1 MDAIQLKENTVERL
15 QTRIDMIR
23 DESRTLSHRIAI
35 MGNRRKELQEEKKKL
50 KEQKT

>member
-35 MGNRRKELQEEKKKL
+35 MGNRRSNAHKGRHSP
-50 KEQKT
+50 